1 MNEPEISPV
10 SQNSDSPEVTA
21 LKAQVNSQRT
31 MLLTV
36 VAALLVLSGT
46 ANFLLLWQVVS
57 TSRAKS
63 DLQPRFL
70 QMSEQYEKYDLPL
83 MKNFIN
89 RLEQFSKTN
98 PDFAPLINKYVGPAV
113 APSGANPP
121 GVPSAPAQ

>member
-1 MNEPEISPV
+1 MNETEISPAG
-10 SQNSDSPEVTA
+10 QNSDSSEVAA

-57 TSRAKS
+57 TNRVKN
-63 DLQPRFL
+63 DLQPRFEA
-70 QMSEQYEKYDLPL
+70 MSEQYEKYDLPL

-98 PDFAPLINKYVGPAV
+98 PDFAPLMNRYVGPAV
-113 APSGANPP
+113 APGGANPP
-121 GVPSAPAQ
+121 GVPPAPVQ